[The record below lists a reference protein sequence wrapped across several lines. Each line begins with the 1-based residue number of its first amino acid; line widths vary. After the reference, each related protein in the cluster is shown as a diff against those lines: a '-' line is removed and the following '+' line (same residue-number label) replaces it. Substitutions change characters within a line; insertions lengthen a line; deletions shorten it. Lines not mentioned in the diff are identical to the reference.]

1 MGSHSELRL
10 WSLCLI
16 RWADPAQ
23 CTILRVIWTKIV
35 RKKDGKY
42 CGSHS
47 FIQDL
52 KYLEAHTK
60 FDAVTLQTKHAE
72 FHRLCPGG
80 KLRPRQFSHI
90 FRVFFPN
97 TNADDFC
104 RHVFRTFDTDQNGI
118 VDFREYVLA
127 LHVIMNGSDDERL
140 DWAFRLYD
148 IDNNGVI
155 DPEEVTEIARCILD
169 LVTGDPTT
177 SELPVSDT
185 RARARAGV
193 RKLFRSKSSVGGF
206 LTHNQFVASSRRKQT
221 LDKMYRHSSCLV
233 NLLTFP
239 QHNCQSV
246 Q

>member
-1 MGSHSELRL
+1 MGNIVTPSHLSKE
-10 WSLCLI
+10 
-16 RWADPAQ
+16 
-23 CTILRVIWTKIV
+23 
-35 RKKDGKY
+35 
-42 CGSHS
+42 
-47 FIQDL
+47 DL
-52 KYLEAHTK
+52 KYLESHTK

-80 KLRPRQFSHI
+80 KLRPTQFSAI

-104 RHVFRTFDTDQNGI
+104 RHVFRTFDTDQNGV

-127 LHVIMNGSDDERL
+127 LHVIMNGSDEERL

-169 LVTGDPTT
+169 LVTSPST
-177 SELPVSDT
+177 SDLAVTET

-193 RKLFRSKSSVGGF
+193 NKLFRSKSSRGGLRANTGF
-206 LTHNQFVASSRRKQT
+206 APSYRRKQT
-221 LDKMYRHSSCLV
+221 LAKMLRHSSCLV

-239 QHNCQSV
+239 QYNCQSV